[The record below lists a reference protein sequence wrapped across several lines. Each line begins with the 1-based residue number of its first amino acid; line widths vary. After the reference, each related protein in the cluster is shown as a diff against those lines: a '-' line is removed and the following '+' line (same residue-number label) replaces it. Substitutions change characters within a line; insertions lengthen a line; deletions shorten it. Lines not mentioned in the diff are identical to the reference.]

1 MTVEIM
7 RSPKLWLF
15 LAGGGCL
22 TVLVVGGILFITL
35 GRGVG
40 QYFFGKS
47 FAEKQAREYISKV
60 FGEEVAGIDCRRRD
74 TDGNGYVS
82 CDFKI
87 QGKDKTYAIECAK
100 WGLEGFI
107 NRGCKTR
114 FPGLQ

>member
-1 MTVEIM
+1 M

-35 GRGVG
+35 GRGIG
-40 QYFFGKS
+40 QYFFGQS
-47 FAEKQAREYISKV
+47 FAEQQAKEYISKV
-60 FGEEVAGIDCRRRD
+60 FGQDASRINCRRFD
-74 TDGNGYVS
+74 TDNNRYVS
-82 CDFKI
+82 CDF
-87 QGKDKTYAIECAK
+87 QVEGKDKIYTIECAK

-114 FPGLQ
+114 FPSLQ